1 METASQ
7 LAQVICHG
15 IPDCRPL
22 EDGDLVNV
30 DVTLYRHGFHADT
43 ARTWM
48 CGEADPAGS
57 RLHLSNVQLLCCA
70 SALSRDRRASCGVN
84 ARGLGLGSAFRLQH
98 RETVLFAP
106 NRALRQAL
114 DAAVAVCGPGAPL
127 KAIGDAAS
135 LAPFYPLLVQHMTPV
150 RQLCL
155 PGSKHC

>member
-1 METASQ
+1 MQTL
-7 LAQVICHG
+7 LAHGCAVRQIRQVPVFTFPTC
-15 IPDCRPL
+15 
-22 EDGDLVNV
+22 
-30 DVTLYRHGFHADT
+30 
-43 ARTWM
+43 
-48 CGEADPAGS
+48 S
-57 RLHLSNVQLLCCA
+57 CCA
-70 SALSRDRRASCGVN
+70 VLQPFRGTGERLVASTREAWDLGVRF
-84 ARGLGLGSAFRLQH
+84 AWQH

-135 LAPFYPLLVQHMTPV
+135 LAPFFPLLVQHMTPV